1 MKKFKTFVT
10 EKLLNKK
17 TLSPEA
23 IAKKH
28 NVHIDHINK
37 QLDMGIKV
45 EKEHS
50 SSHKVAREIAL
61 DHLRELPDYY
71 SRLKKMEKEK

>member
-1 MKKFKTFVT
+1 MKKFKAF
-10 EKLLNKK
+10 LNAK

-37 QLDMGIKV
+37 QLDMGIAI

-61 DHLRELPDYY
+61 DHLKELPDYY
-71 SRLKKMEKEK
+71 SKLKKMEKEK